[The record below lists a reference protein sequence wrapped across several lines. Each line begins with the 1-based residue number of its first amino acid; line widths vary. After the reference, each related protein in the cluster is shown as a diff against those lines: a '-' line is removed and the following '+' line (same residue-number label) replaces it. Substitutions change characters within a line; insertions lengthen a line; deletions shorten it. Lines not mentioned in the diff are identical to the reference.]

1 MTTVIKPPEEEL
13 DDLMEHSGTTEETK
27 KKKRQE
33 LDGFKKFVA
42 NNYPDVDFDEDLLK
56 DTDMLQRVM
65 VAYFKGIRVKD
76 KTTKELISPKG
87 SYLAAKMSF
96 LKCEINRLT
105 GYDFSNAGLYSKLKN
120 GTKAIKKKIK
130 EEGRAD
136 VTHHPKIPLDTTKV
150 KYFFFCQFFR
160 NLH

>member
-1 MTTVIKPPEEEL
+1 
-13 DDLMEHSGTTEETK
+13 
-27 KKKRQE
+27 
-33 LDGFKKFVA
+33 
-42 NNYPDVDFDEDLLK
+42 
-56 DTDMLQRVM
+56 MLQRVM

-76 KTTKELISPKG
+76 KITKELISPKG

-150 KYFFFCQFFR
+150 NDFFWIE
-160 NLH
+160 L